1 MVGGFGNYL
10 VPVQLGA
17 PDMAFPRLNNVS
29 FWLLPPSLIL
39 LLLSSLV
46 ENGAGTGWTVYPPLS
61 SIQSHSG
68 GSVDLAIFSLHL
80 AGVSSLL
87 GAINF
92 ITTVLN
98 MRTNGMSLHTL
109 PLFVWSIFVT
119 AILLLLSLPVLAGI
133 YIQLVPALNLAVF
146 WELLGKIIN
155 LRQSAGNM
163 LDYMLL
169 WNLRDC
175 APELLTSKKCLLPF
189 CFQLKPYLAG
199 LIEGDGTIVVPKKER
214 SDKNKLTYPS
224 IQIAFNA
231 KDLPL
236 AVMLLKLIGHGSI
249 NKRKESAAYILTIN
263 NRQGL
268 LHTVSIINGYMR
280 TPKWCA
286 LSELIIWLNKHE
298 ISLQRAKPD
307 PIKLLPLSSSPL
319 IADSWLSGFIEAD
332 GSFQVRTSA
341 QSSLNSKYP
350 RLACS
355 LEITQA
361 RTAKN
366 GDDMFPIL
374 KNIADLF
381 YVNVNPIREDRKNP
395 QYRIRTSTIKNN
407 TAVVQYLDNFP
418 LYSSKRL
425 DYQDWRKIF
434 HFFLEE
440 THRQN
445 VNTIVKIK
453 SQMNDRRTVFNWD
466 HLTEL
471 N

>member
-1 MVGGFGNYL
+1 
-10 VPVQLGA
+10 
-17 PDMAFPRLNNVS
+17 
-29 FWLLPPSLIL
+29 
-39 LLLSSLV
+39 
-46 ENGAGTGWTVYPPLS
+46 
-61 SIQSHSG
+61 
-68 GSVDLAIFSLHL
+68 
-80 AGVSSLL
+80 
-87 GAINF
+87 
-92 ITTVLN
+92 
-98 MRTNGMSLHTL
+98 MSLHTL

-163 LDYMLL
+163 LDYMLV

-175 APELLTSKKCLLPF
+175 APELLTSTNCLLPF
-189 CFQLKPYLAG
+189 SGGETSEAGLAPIFEDAMPSSILNRSAGVAMQSPPEMSPAAQLKPYLAG

-224 IQIAFNA
+224 IQIVFNA

-268 LHTVSIINGYMR
+268 LHTVSLINGHMR
-280 TPKWCA
+280 TPKWFA

-307 PIKLLPLSSSPL
+307 PIKILPLSSSPL

-332 GSFQVRTSA
+332 GSFQVRTS
-341 QSSLNSKYP
+341 LNSKYT

-381 YVNVNPIREDRKNP
+381 NVNVNPIRDDRKNP

-407 TAVVQYLDNFP
+407 AAVVQYLDKFK

-425 DYQDWRKIF
+425 DYQDWRNIF
-434 HFFLEE
+434 NFFLED